1 MIPLLI
7 GAAVGVVGVALLS
20 DDDKESDG
28 QWREETKAKKIIP
41 ESELPP
47 EIKRKLEMKR
57 RHR

>member
-41 ESELPP
+41 ESKLPP